1 MIKIARCVIAVSL
14 LLAGQAFAGDQLGL
28 KAAVGLALEKNHMI
42 QAATFERA
50 AAEAGVAS
58 SRSRYLPHIT
68 FEERAGV
75 TNSGTRAFMMK
86 LDEGRFSLGGDLN
99 HPSTT
104 GDFQTTIMLE
114 QPLFDLNVS
123 REVEVVREEAA
134 VRSHALQQRRQD
146 VAFQVYASY
155 LNVQRAKSQL
165 AVAEQAEKDAREQ
178 MRIAK
183 LRTESGIGLKYD
195 ELRISTYLADLEQQ
209 KITADNDVRIAHLR
223 LGQVIGLPA
232 GAAPEISGEV
242 TPLEL
247 DASGA
252 EMEKE
257 SLLNRSDLRALTAE
271 VAKGDA
277 GIAAARGGYWPTV
290 YGSAS
295 YQMNDRDIPLGRDND
310 SWLLAASLRWD
321 LFDGMRRRS
330 EVERVQANRNAASA
344 YLNNQRQEVALQ
356 VREGL
361 LRRNEAVK
369 RLEVARDSVH
379 DAEEMLRLINKR
391 FENGLATTVELLDAQ
406 TALNRSRAQ
415 LTDNEI
421 TFALSTA
428 RVYQSAGLFL
438 KEVLK

>member
-1 MIKIARCVIAVSL
+1 VIKLISSVIAASFL
-14 LLAGQAFAGDQLGL
+14 IAGQAFAGDPLGL
-28 KAAVGLALEKNHMI
+28 KEAVALALEKNHLI
-42 QAATFERA
+42 QAATYERA

-58 SRSRYLPHIT
+58 SRSRYLPRIT

-75 TNSGTRAFMMK
+75 TDSGTRAFMMK
-86 LDEGRFSLGGDLN
+86 LDEGRFSLAGDLN

-104 GDFQTTIMLE
+104 GDFQTTLMLE
-114 QPLFDLNVS
+114 QPLFDLNVG

-134 VRSHALQQRRQD
+134 FRSHAVEQRRQD
-146 VAFQVYASY
+146 VAFQVYAAY
-155 LNVQRAKSQL
+155 LNVHRAQSQL
-165 AVAEQAEKDAREQ
+165 AVAEQAERDAREQ
-178 MRIAK
+178 MRVAK
-183 LRTESGIGLKYD
+183 LRTASGLGLRYD
-195 ELRISTYLADLEQQ
+195 ELRIGTFLAELEQQ
-209 KITADNDVRIAHLR
+209 KITAENEVRIAHLR

-232 GAAPEISGEV
+232 GAAPDIRGRITS
-242 TPLEL
+242 LEL
-247 DASGA
+247 NTSDS
-252 EMEKE
+252 ELEKE
-257 SLLNRSDLRALTAE
+257 SLLNRSDLRALTAQ
-271 VAKGDA
+271 VAKGEA
-277 GIAAARGGYWPTV
+277 GVAAARGGYWPTV
-290 YGSAS
+290 YASAS

-310 SWLLAASLRWD
+310 SWMLAATLRWEV
-321 LFDGMRRRS
+321 FDGMRRRS

-369 RLEVARDSVH
+369 RLEVARDSVK

-415 LTDNEI
+415 LTDNET

-438 KEVLK
+438 REVLK